1 LHIYVAVLR
10 QMIDEFGNKLEKS
23 SYSIVILQRLGLIL
37 GFVFDNSTEGAAESI
52 EFSNNFFE

>member
-1 LHIYVAVLR
+1 
-10 QMIDEFGNKLEKS
+10 MIDEFGNKLEKS

-52 EFSNNFFE
+52 QFSNNFFE